1 MTCGVIVSDLN
12 LSAWGLE
19 GLHII
24 SNVDKL
30 AELKA
35 FVHKT
40 LKENDAIYRR
50 LSKI

>member
-1 MTCGVIVSDLN
+1 MKDMKGKPSPKDV
-12 LSAWGLE
+12 
-19 GLHII
+19 
-24 SNVDKL
+24 NVDKL

>member
-1 MTCGVIVSDLN
+1 MKDMKSETAPKD
-12 LSAWGLE
+12 A
-19 GLHII
+19 
-24 SNVDKL
+24 NVDKL

-40 LKENDAIYRR
+40 LTENDAIYRR

>member
-1 MTCGVIVSDLN
+1 MKNRVSPRDV
-12 LSAWGLE
+12 
-19 GLHII
+19 
-24 SNVDKL
+24 NVDKL

>member
-1 MTCGVIVSDLN
+1 MKEIKS
-12 LSAWGLE
+12 E
-19 GLHII
+19 I
-24 SNVDKL
+24 SPRDVNVDKL

-35 FVHKT
+35 FVYKT

>member
-1 MTCGVIVSDLN
+1 MKNEVSPRDAN
-12 LSAWGLE
+12 D
-19 GLHII
+19 
-24 SNVDKL
+24 DKL